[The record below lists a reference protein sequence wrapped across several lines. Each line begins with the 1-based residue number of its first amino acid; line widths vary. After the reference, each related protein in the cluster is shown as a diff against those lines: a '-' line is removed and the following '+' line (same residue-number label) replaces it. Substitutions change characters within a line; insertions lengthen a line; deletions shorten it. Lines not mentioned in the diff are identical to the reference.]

1 MIRKAKLIETLDNL
15 PDEFSIDDLVER
27 LILIQKVEEA
37 REQSRAGKK
46 LSEQEAKSRI
56 KKWSK

>member
-1 MIRKAKLIETLDNL
+1 MIHKAKLIETLDSL

-27 LILIQKVEEA
+27 LIVIQKVEEA
-37 REQSRAGKK
+37 KAQSQAGKK
-46 LSEQEAKSRI
+46 FSEEEAKSRI

>member
-27 LILIQKVEEA
+27 LIIIQKVEEA
-37 REQSRAGKK
+37 REQSQAGKK
-46 LSEQEAKSRI
+46 FSEEEAKSRI

>member
-27 LILIQKVEEA
+27 LIVIQKVDEA
-37 REQSRAGKK
+37 REQSLAEKK
-46 LSEQEAKSRI
+46 LSEEEAKSRI